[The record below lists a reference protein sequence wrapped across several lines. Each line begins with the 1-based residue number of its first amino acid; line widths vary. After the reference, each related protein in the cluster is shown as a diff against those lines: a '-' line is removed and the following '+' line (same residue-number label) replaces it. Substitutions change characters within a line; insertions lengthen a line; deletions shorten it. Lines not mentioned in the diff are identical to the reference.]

1 MESDIDIY
9 ADLPDFGPEFSK
21 NFVSENEENTAEKQ
35 LELKK
40 QIAELTAKL
49 ENSEKVNK
57 NLEINL
63 FSLLKT
69 AKAEITRKDKMIDDL
84 RKRLD
89 DVTFR
94 RSSYSNNYV
103 IRKSTLSTTVTNTH
117 QKSIDICFSVNEK
130 STQMSNSNSLSNQSK
145 DQQNKST
152 LVPITVF
159 GERLLKRMMD
169 EQNLE
174 KKDRS
179 NKLNNSD
186 NDDKNNAGYT
196 VESDKENGFSCDTNF
211 DNTKEIQSSV
221 IAQYKGS
228 ENLLAGSGSTTKDVQ
243 LNNKNEMS
251 STFQRKST
259 FTYTGKRAN
268 EEENRHIHVKRMKP
282 SGEKHCFDV
291 TKKETD
297 NNVVSES
304 NEKSAFPRYNDF
316 GFSDYSNEKGHNK
329 KYSEYVHTSSM
340 ELKHRYSIHDANK
353 ADERRDTKNKSDK
366 RDINDDHSLKRRK
379 STQNST
385 LYIYNSDKKD
395 TSYRCVEAFERDNCR
410 RSHSKYRSSRDKQ
423 KEYHRTDDHRSREK
437 STSYTKSY
445 REEKYHRNQYNNK
458 HSDHDG
464 KFEERCNLRNS
475 GTANKSKIPKKDTTY
490 NDRQTKH
497 STIDRISTD
506 QRFDEVK
513 KAQCRYNEHEPRK
526 MRNIDESIKR
536 HDKDKQ
542 DEYSECSRSRRNSD
556 AENLIEH
563 PKYSQVS
570 KKKEIDGTTQTANA
584 LEIGN
589 EEESKNSSINLEDD
603 EISDSRNKNSSKD
616 TCNNYKRSKDQ
627 QDTDANLPPGDP
639 SFAVNNTSV
648 KSTVSNET
656 EKALDVLR
664 TVPILDTNIACS
676 PGETIS
682 KNIESVENIEN
693 IEKFIR
699 SSVSTC
705 DKAPGNMSGI
715 TSNNASNDLQ
725 PGTVEKEMQ
734 GNANAPN
741 ASSDNAMSFV
751 ENRQTDKSVTN
762 VANVASSENNSVKD
776 NYTQSELR
784 TTLLQENEHVGLN
797 SNSEL
802 TNVDHS
808 VNVQLKTESNVLE
821 TVRKTESQQKKH
833 NDTSANAAGDLDIRN
848 NCHNTDD
855 CYEDEIN
862 QNSPEDVT
870 NTPST
875 QENENASIAMEVT
888 RGKEC
893 DKYIGKTEE
902 IELRVFKKPLEKS
915 INHSNNSSAKDSMN
929 VYGKIVV
936 FARRKKPVCLA
947 NSNANMT
954 VLINNKHDTGVDLST
969 ADIGRIN
976 GPDTANTSS
985 SVVKTT
991 NM

>member
-1 MESDIDIY
+1 MEDDIDIY

-21 NFVSENEENTAEKQ
+21 NFVSKNEENRNAEKQ

-49 ENSEKVNK
+49 ENSQKVNK

-69 AKAEITRKDKMIDDL
+69 AKAEITRKDKMIDEL

-89 DVTFR
+89 DATFR
-94 RSSYSNNYV
+94 RSSYSNDYV

-117 QKSIDICFSVNEK
+117 QKSINICFSVNEK
-130 STQMSNSNSLSNQSK
+130 STQMSNLNSLSNQSK

-159 GERLLKRMMD
+159 GERLLKRMTD

-211 DNTKEIQSSV
+211 DNTMEIQSSV

-228 ENLLAGSGSTTKDVQ
+228 ESLLAGSGSTTKDVVQ
-243 LNNKNEMS
+243 SNNKNETS
-251 STFQRKST
+251 STFQKRPT
-259 FTYTGKRAN
+259 LACTGKRAN
-268 EEENRHIHVKRMKP
+268 EEENRHIDVKRMKP

-291 TKKETD
+291 TKKD
-297 NNVVSES
+297 NNLDNNLVSES
-304 NEKSAFPRYNDF
+304 KDKSFPRYNDF

-329 KYSEYVHTSSM
+329 KYSEYAHTSSM
-340 ELKHRYSIHDANK
+340 EPKKHGYSIHDGNK
-353 ADERRDTKNKSDK
+353 ADERRGTKNKGDK
-366 RDINDDHSLKRRK
+366 RDINDNHCSKRRK

-385 LYIYNSDKKD
+385 TLYIYNSGKKD
-395 TSYRCVEAFERDNCR
+395 TNYRCAEIFERDNCR
-410 RSHSKYRSSRDKQ
+410 RSHSEHRASRDKQ
-423 KEYHRTDDHRSREK
+423 KEYHRTDDHRSHAK

-475 GTANKSKIPKKDTTY
+475 GAANKSKISKKDTTY
-490 NDRQTKH
+490 NERHTKH

-526 MRNIDESIKR
+526 MRNIDKSIIKR
-536 HDKDKQ
+536 HDEDKQ
-542 DEYSECSRSRRNSD
+542 DECSDSRARSRRNSD
-556 AENLIEH
+556 AENLIGH
-563 PKYSQVS
+563 NSKYSQVS
-570 KKKEIDGTTQTANA
+570 KEKEMDGKDNGTTQTANA
-584 LEIGN
+584 LEIGDELRKCAD
-589 EEESKNSSINLEDD
+589 EELKSSSINLEDD
-603 EISDSRNKNSSKD
+603 EISDSRNKNWSKD
-616 TCNNYKRSKDQ
+616 RCDKYERSKDR
-627 QDTDANLPPGDP
+627 QDADVGPPGDP
-639 SFAVNNTSV
+639 SFAVNDTPV
-648 KSTVSNET
+648 KSTTVSNET
-656 EKALDVLR
+656 EKAADVLLR
-664 TVPILDTNIACS
+664 TIPILDTNVACS
-676 PGETIS
+676 PGEKIS
-682 KNIESVENIEN
+682 KNVESVENIEN
-693 IEKFIR
+693 IENFIR

-705 DKAPGNMSGI
+705 DEAAGNMSDI
-715 TSNNASNDLQ
+715 TSNTVNALNDLQ
-725 PGTVEKEMQ
+725 PGTIEKEMQ

-751 ENRQTDKSVTN
+751 EDYRQTDKSVTN
-762 VANVASSENNSVKD
+762 VANVASSENN
-776 NYTQSELR
+776 TERQM
-784 TTLLQENEHVGLN
+784 TLLQGNEHVGLN
-797 SNSEL
+797 SNLEL

-808 VNVQLKTESNVLE
+808 VNVRLETESNVLE
-821 TVRKTESQQKKH
+821 TAKKTESQQRKH
-833 NDTSANAAGDLDIRN
+833 NDTSADAAGDVDIGN
-848 NCHNTDD
+848 NCHNIDD
-855 CYEDEIN
+855 RDGDEIN
-862 QNSPEDVT
+862 QNSREDCAT
-870 NTPST
+870 KNTSST
-875 QENENASIAMEVT
+875 QENENASTATEVT
-888 RGKEC
+888 RGK
-893 DKYIGKTEE
+893 TEGM
-902 IELRVFKKPLEKS
+902 ELRVFKKPLEKS

-954 VLINNKHDTGVDLST
+954 VLINNKHDTGVDLSI

-976 GPDTANTSS
+976 DTANTS
-985 SVVKTT
+985 
-991 NM
+991 